1 MTLDSAKPVDKYLGH
16 LGSRRM
22 VHQIMLGI
30 ERSGCTL
37 VKKLKA
43 FVFLSQG
50 LMQVKYKSDKCPNEC
65 NDLKLESIL

>member
-1 MTLDSAKPVDKYLGH
+1 MTLDSAKLVDKYLGH

-43 FVFLSQG
+43 FCFSFARLDESQI
-50 LMQVKYKSDKCPNEC
+50 QE
-65 NDLKLESIL
+65 